1 MTAFEPAD
9 ADWQAR
15 CHAHFAR
22 QAINATMGI
31 ELTVL
36 RPGYCE
42 LEMPFDRR
50 FTQQDGVLQAGVPAV
65 LADNAGAYAGLGL
78 YPEGSDLMAVEFKIN
93 LLSPG
98 IGDRIR
104 ACARVVKNGRT
115 LCVNDIDIYAIA
127 GDDAKLI
134 AKMQQT
140 VIRVERPT
148 AV

>member
-1 MTAFEPAD
+1 MTVFEPAD
-9 ADWQAR
+9 AHWQAR

-104 ACARVVKNGRT
+104 ACAQVVKSGRT
-115 LCVNDIDIYAIA
+115 LCVNDIDIYALT
-127 GDDAKLI
+127 GGTAKLI

-140 VIRVERPT
+140 VIRVDRS
-148 AV
+148 AAA

>member
-9 ADWQAR
+9 ADWEAR
-15 CHAHFAR
+15 CRAHFDR
-22 QAINATMGI
+22 QEIHRTMGI
-31 ELTVL
+31 VLTAL
-36 RPGYCE
+36 APGYCE

-65 LADNAGAYAGLGL
+65 LADNAGGYAGLSL
-78 YPEGSDLMAVEFKIN
+78 YPAGSDVLAVEFKIN
-93 LLSPG
+93 FLSPG

-115 LCVNDIDIYAIA
+115 LCVNEVDVFAVV
-127 GDDAKLI
+127 GDGTKPI

-140 VIRVERPT
+140 VIRVERR
-148 AV
+148 